1 MPVYKHVAAS
11 QKRSKR
17 KAEQLLSDEED
28 DLSASD
34 NSDASQDDADSDS
47 GSDQTDSDDDDS
59 ADEDDGLGGVDDVL
73 GEDDP
78 RPPPK
83 GFPNALEALENQVV
97 SSALLVAAA
106 AAAGGESGAE
116 AAKGTGADDEDD
128 DDEELPLICVVC
140 PNKVLKKGKMTD
152 VHLASKDHK
161 RRFARF
167 SAHVQADDFPPEFAL
182 SDARWVSSQLDK
194 AVIERL
200 SMQTLVGGKKA
211 GTARAPA
218 AVEEEKKEE
227 VKPATPA
234 KKGKGKEKATTPA
247 AVAASTSAPSSA
259 AGTPAKASNA
269 ARKAEAVA
277 VAEKEGIS
285 VREQLRRAK
294 KDKEAK
300 RAQRKKDKNERV
312 KRRKLEKGEDIP
324 ARPPTKRFVE
334 KVKPTEDEIA
344 ARQAWKKA
352 RDEAKAAGQPVPP
365 RPVLAYE
372 HGGKAPARLVQQHE
386 QKKEAFEAKVKAK
399 GQGGGGETRKR
410 ERKER
415 RKDKAAAAAAAAAA
429 KGDEVLAEV

>member
-34 NSDASQDDADSDS
+34 NSDASQDEADSDS
-47 GSDQTDSDDDDS
+47 GSDQDDSNDDDS

-73 GEDDP
+73 GPEDP

-83 GFPNALEALENQVV
+83 GFPTALEALETQVV
-97 SSALLVAAA
+97 SSALLVA
-106 AAAGGESGAE
+106 GDESGDE
-116 AAKGTGADDEDD
+116 AAKGGDGDDE
-128 DDEELPLICVVC
+128 DDEELPLVCVVC

-152 VHLASKDHK
+152 VHLASKVRPPPSLALRPTPAAPQRADLLPPPPPSLSSRPRPQDHK

-211 GTARAPA
+211 GTAPAPA
-218 AVEEEKKEE
+218 ADEETKVE
-227 VKPATPA
+227 VKEPATPA
-234 KKGKGKEKATTPA
+234 QKGKGKEKATPSAAVASTPA
-247 AVAASTSAPSSA
+247 AASA
-259 AGTPAKASNA
+259 AGTPAKAANA

-277 VAEKEGIS
+277 AAEKEGIS

-300 RAQRKKDKNERV
+300 RAQRKKEKNERV
-312 KRRKLEKGEDIP
+312 KRRKLEKGEEIP
-324 ARPPTKRFVE
+324 CVALFLLSTTRC
-334 KVKPTEDEIA
+334 
-344 ARQAWKKA
+344 
-352 RDEAKAAGQPVPP
+352 
-365 RPVLAYE
+365 
-372 HGGKAPARLVQQHE
+372 GGSCMSS
-386 QKKEAFEAKVKAK
+386 
-399 GQGGGGETRKR
+399 
-410 ERKER
+410 
-415 RKDKAAAAAAAAAA
+415 
-429 KGDEVLAEV
+429 

>member
-34 NSDASQDDADSDS
+34 NSDASQDEADTDS

-106 AAAGGESGAE
+106 AGGESGDE
-116 AAKGTGADDEDD
+116 AAKGGADGDDE

-211 GTARAPA
+211 GTATAPA
-218 AVEEEKKEE
+218 AVEEKKEA
-227 VKPATPA
+227 VKQPETPA

-247 AVAASTSAPSSA
+247 AAAAASTAAPSSA
-259 AGTPAKASNA
+259 ADTPAKASNA

-277 VAEKEGIS
+277 AAEKEGIS

-294 KDKEAK
+294 KEKEAK
-300 RAQRKKDKNERV
+300 RAQRKKEKNERV
-312 KRRKLEKGEDIP
+312 KRRKLEKGEEIP

-334 KVKPTEDEIA
+334 KIKPTEDEIA

-365 RPVLAYE
+365 RPVLAHE
-372 HGGKAPARLVQQHE
+372 HGGKAPARLVKQHA
-386 QKKEAFEAKVKAK
+386 QKKEAFEAKVQ
-399 GQGGGGETRKR
+399 GGGGGETRKR

-415 RKDKAAAAAAAAAA
+415 RKDKASAAAA

>member
-34 NSDASQDDADSDS
+34 NSDASQDEADSDS
-47 GSDQTDSDDDDS
+47 GSDQDDSDDDDS

-83 GFPNALEALENQVV
+83 GFPTALEALENQVA

-106 AAAGGESGAE
+106 GGESGDE
-116 AAKGTGADDEDD
+116 AAKGDGAVGE
-128 DDEELPLICVVC
+128 DDEELPLVCVVC

-194 AVIERL
+194 AVNERL

-211 GTARAPA
+211 GTAPAPA
-218 AVEEEKKEE
+218 AVAEKKVEE
-227 VKPATPA
+227 VVAQPQTPA
-234 KKGKGKEKATTPA
+234 KKGKGKEKATPSAAATSTPGPA
-247 AVAASTSAPSSA
+247 SA
-259 AGTPAKASNA
+259 AGTPAKAVNA

-277 VAEKEGIS
+277 AAEKEGIS

-300 RAQRKKDKNERV
+300 RAQRKKEKNERV
-312 KRRKLEKGEDIP
+312 KRRKLEKGEEIP

-352 RDEAKAAGQPVPP
+352 RDEAKAAGLPIPP

-372 HGGKAPARLVQQHE
+372 HGGKAPARLVKAHE
-386 QKKEAFEAKVKAK
+386 QKEKAFEAKVKAK
-399 GQGGGGETRKR
+399 VQGGGETRKR

-415 RKDKAAAAAAAAAA
+415 RKDKAAAAAA